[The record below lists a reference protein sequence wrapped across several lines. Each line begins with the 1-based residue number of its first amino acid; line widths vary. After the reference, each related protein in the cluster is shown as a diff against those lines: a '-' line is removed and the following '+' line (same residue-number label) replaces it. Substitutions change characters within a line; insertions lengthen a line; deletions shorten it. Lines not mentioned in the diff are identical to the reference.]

1 MQPEVDTESEEEIA
15 AAIDRLLADVEEG
28 ATSPVDIWPG
38 ERVESPVNPPSRIA

>member
-1 MQPEVDTESEEEIA
+1 VQPEVDTESEEEIA

-28 ATSPVDIWPG
+28 ATPVDIWPG